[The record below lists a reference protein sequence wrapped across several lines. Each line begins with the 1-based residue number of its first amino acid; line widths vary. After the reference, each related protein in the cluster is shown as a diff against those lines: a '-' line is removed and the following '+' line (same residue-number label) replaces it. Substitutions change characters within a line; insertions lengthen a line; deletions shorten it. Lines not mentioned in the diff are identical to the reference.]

1 MVPKASAAFGALYAV
16 PMPATGRALRQAIDG
31 LAAPDRD
38 VAWLYLVQR
47 WSLSDIAKQL
57 QMEYV
62 EVVAALG
69 RAREALRGR
78 VRPSTAER
86 VARVPAA
93 T

>member
-1 MVPKASAAFGALYAV
+1 MVPKASAAFAALSAV
-16 PMPATGRALRQAIDG
+16 PTPATGRALRQAIDL

-38 VAWLYLVQR
+38 VAWLHLVQR
-47 WSLSDIAKQL
+47 WSLPDIARHL
-57 QMEYV
+57 RMEYV

-78 VRPSTAER
+78 VQPSVAEP

-93 T
+93 E